1 MKGEA
6 DWEKEPQTPS
16 PGWILRQV
24 CKGRVP
30 SRHAGRH
37 LRDDSG
43 LLGKTAGQ
51 DTNDRFRAKALLN
64 AKSKLP
70 ASGSFE
76 CLLKNLMG
84 RYNRWDCH
92 PSCGEK
98 SQTLADWDQDSR
110 EGRTRGASP
119 AGASWSPLS
128 QSWGRQ
134 GAGAERGWHAAGRL
148 GAEEQGGRP
157 AARGQRC
164 LGHPGSVRCVVSTSS
179 RQEAGFPGRG
189 LCGMGIPE
197 GVWSVKRMKS
207 RVGVHG
213 GEATEGSG

>member
-6 DWEKEPQTPS
+6 DGEKEPQTPS
-16 PGWILRQV
+16 PVWILRQV

-98 SQTLADWDQDSR
+98 SQTLADWDLIVDR
-110 EGRTRGASP
+110 EPSI
-119 AGASWSPLS
+119 
-128 QSWGRQ
+128 WGRRQ
-134 GAGAERGWHAAGRL
+134 
-148 GAEEQGGRP
+148 
-157 AARGQRC
+157 
-164 LGHPGSVRCVVSTSS
+164 GHPRRRERKVKLMPEPMLGSSV
-179 RQEAGFPGRG
+179 
-189 LCGMGIPE
+189 LC
-197 GVWSVKRMKS
+197 
-207 RVGVHG
+207 
-213 GEATEGSG
+213 